1 MATPCAGA
9 VQCIA
14 LGPLGRDAG
23 LWLAGGATA
32 TVWRA
37 LDLKAG
43 GRPGSGVVALKVLP
57 CRPALGY
64 SSHAPPVLAA
74 GVAGQS
80 SGPAGAGE
88 GEPEALRRARAG
100 AAGAGRR
107 RCGGAVA
114 QRGPPC
120 AARGGALPEGAAK
133 LLAAR
138 PCCGVQAFGH
148 RHLAPAQTVSCHQ
161 PNAGGLGSPS
171 GWPVRSG
178 WPQSGP
184 GAGWGR
190 LLCAEPLTGPRA
202 RAQIECASRLQ
213 HQNVARLLDVFA
225 HGDQLVLVVR
235 GPAPGARAGP
245 ILTSSIALGPARPP
259 AAPRPAASGRRWR
272 RLALPQPVAAI
283 GGRARRGRRAC
294 WRGVS

>member
-57 CRPALGY
+57 CRPALGC

-74 GVAGQS
+74 AVAGQP
-80 SGPAGAGE
+80 SGLAGAG

-107 RCGGAVA
+107 GCGGAVA

-120 AARGGALPEGAAK
+120 AARGGPLPKAAAK

-138 PCCGVQAFGH
+138 PRCGVRAFGH

-161 PNAGGLGSPS
+161 PNAGGLGSPP
-171 GWPVRSG
+171 GWPARLG
-178 WPQSGP
+178 RPPSGP
-184 GAGWGR
+184 STGWGR
-190 LLCAEPLTGPRA
+190 LLCA
-202 RAQIECASRLQ
+202 SR
-213 HQNVARLLDVFA
+213 
-225 HGDQLVLVVR
+225 
-235 GPAPGARAGP
+235 
-245 ILTSSIALGPARPP
+245 
-259 AAPRPAASGRRWR
+259 
-272 RLALPQPVAAI
+272 
-283 GGRARRGRRAC
+283 
-294 WRGVS
+294 